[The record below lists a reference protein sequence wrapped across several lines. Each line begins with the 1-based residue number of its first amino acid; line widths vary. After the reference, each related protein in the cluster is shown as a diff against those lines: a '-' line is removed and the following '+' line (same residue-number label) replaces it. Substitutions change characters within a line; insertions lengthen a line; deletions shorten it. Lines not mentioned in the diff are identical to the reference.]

1 MSFTLQVHDGIAD
14 IGRDA
19 WDACATPTGDPFV
32 SYDFLHACEASGSAV
47 PSQGWAARHL
57 SLHDEDGAVIGVM
70 PLYLKGHSQG
80 EYVFDHSWADAY
92 QRAGGRYY
100 PKLLGAVPFTPAT
113 GPRFLVKPVTQES
126 LQGLSGAA
134 QDANGGG
141 LDGPGSALRS
151 GRDDA
156 IREALLQGALTLV
169 ERLGASSLHVNF
181 PTEPE
186 WRAMTE
192 AGLLPRRDIQ
202 FIWRNDGYQ
211 TFDDFLAALS
221 SNRRKTIR
229 RERREAQAE
238 LDIRV
243 LTGADLTEAHWD
255 AFFDFYMDTGDR
267 KWGRP
272 YLTRDFF
279 ARVGA
284 TMADRIALVMAFRDE
299 TPIAGAL
306 NFIGRDALYGRQWGA
321 LEEVPFLH
329 FELCYYQAI
338 DFAIARGL
346 SRVEAGAQG
355 EHKIARGYLPSPV
368 YSAHWIADP
377 ALRDPVARYLDNERP
392 AVEAEMAAMTAD
404 LSPYRAR

>member
-19 WDACATPTGDPFV
+19 WDACAAPTGDPFV

-80 EYVFDHSWADAY
+80 EYVFDHSWADAW

-113 GPRFLVKPVTQES
+113 GPRFLNAPDTD
-126 LQGLSGAA
+126 AA
-134 QDANGGG
+134 TV
-141 LDGPGSALRS
+141 
-151 GRDDA
+151 
-156 IREALLQGALTLV
+156 REALLQGALTLV
-169 ERLGASSLHVNF
+169 ERLGVSSLHVNF
-181 PTEPE
+181 PTLPE

-202 FIWRNDGYQ
+202 FIWRNAGYR

-229 RERREAQAE
+229 RERREAQAG

-243 LTGADLTEAHWD
+243 LTGADITQAHWD
-255 AFFDFYMDTGDR
+255 AFFAFYMDTGDR

-279 ARVGA
+279 ARVGV
-284 TMADRIALVMAFRDE
+284 TMADRIALVMAFRDG

-338 DFAIARGL
+338 DFAISRGL

-392 AVEAEMAAMTAD
+392 AVETEMEAMRAD
-404 LSPYRAR
+404 LSPYRSTE